1 MTAANPA
8 RPLGVEN
15 LEARR
20 VMAGNVFV
28 MHGNNTLNIFGD
40 TNDNQIVLTEVS
52 PGTVRVTGL
61 YNTTING
68 RYGTF
73 DFKNPSDN
81 LNIIMG
87 RGGDYVGIGSFT
99 APASRFG
106 TVSVSTGADRDNVVV
121 QNTVAYGRAW
131 SSFNLGDEYE
141 NDVDYFTMDRCNFQS
156 TAISSG
162 GGDDWLYAEG
172 NNVTTMVVNAGAGR
186 DLLWLTGNGMN
197 ELYASLGEGDD
208 QFRSWNSQPRTTRWV
223 HGGNGNDSLLLGRET
238 GPIAAWHFAFVG
250 ESFENRKAW

>member
-1 MTAANPA
+1 MTTANHSQ
-8 RPLGVEN
+8 PLGVEN

-52 PGTVRVTGL
+52 PGTVRITGL
-61 YNTTING
+61 HNTTING
-68 RYGTF
+68 RLGTF

-87 RGGDYVGIGSFT
+87 RGHDYVSIGSFT
-99 APASRFG
+99 APASRFD
-106 TVSVSTGADRDNVVV
+106 TVTVSTGAGRDNVVV
-121 QNTVAYGRAW
+121 QNTVAYGLAW

-141 NDVDYFTMDRCNFQS
+141 NDVDYFTMKGCNFKS
-156 TAISSG
+156 TAIGSG

-172 NNVTTMVVNAGAGR
+172 NNVTKMWVEAGAGR

-223 HGGNGNDSLLLGRET
+223 HGGTGNDSLLLGAES
-238 GPIAAWHFAFVG
+238 GPFAAWHWAFVG